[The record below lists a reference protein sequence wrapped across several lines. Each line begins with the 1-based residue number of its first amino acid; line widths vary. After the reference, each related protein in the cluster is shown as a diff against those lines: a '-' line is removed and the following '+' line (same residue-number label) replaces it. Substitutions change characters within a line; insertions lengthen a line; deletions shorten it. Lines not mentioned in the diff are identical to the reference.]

1 MTKTNKLLVAGINF
15 SIRQATPEDA
25 SSLEKL
31 MLEIA
36 QWLKDKGSTQW
47 NELLQ
52 GKDVHHLMQKITAN
66 EVFLVSQNEQIA
78 GAMILQN
85 TPSDWDKSLWQEKNH
100 KKACYLHRLM
110 VSRLFSGYQ
119 LSLAMI
125 KYAESLTRSEQIP
138 RLRLDTKSDV
148 PFLNKLYQS
157 AGFTLKGVQKG
168 YSLYEKVLY

>member
-1 MTKTNKLLVAGINF
+1 MTKTNELLASGIHF

-25 SSLEKL
+25 SSIQKL

-52 GKDVHHLMQKITAN
+52 GKDVHHLKQKITAN

-85 TPSDWDKSLWQEKNH
+85 MPNDWDKSLWQEDTRTE
-100 KKACYLHRLM
+100 ACYLHRLM
-110 VSRLFSGYQ
+110 VSRSFSGHH

-125 KYAESLTRSEQIP
+125 EYAENLARSQQIP
-138 RLRLDTKSDV
+138 KLRLDTKSDV

-168 YSLYEKVLY
+168 YSLYEKVLH